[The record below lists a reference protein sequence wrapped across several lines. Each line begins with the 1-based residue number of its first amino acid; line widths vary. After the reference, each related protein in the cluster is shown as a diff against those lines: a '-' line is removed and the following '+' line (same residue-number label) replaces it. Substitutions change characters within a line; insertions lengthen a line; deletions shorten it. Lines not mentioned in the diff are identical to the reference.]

1 MQVIIAEKPSVA
13 REIAAIVGAK
23 NRREGYIEGNG
34 YVVTWAFG
42 HLIQLAMPQQYGIEG
57 FKAENLP
64 ILPPK
69 FILLPRQIREGKE
82 YKSDPGVLKQ
92 LSVIKELF
100 NMADRIVVA
109 TDAGREG
116 ELIFRYIYSFLECR
130 KPFVRLW
137 ISSLTDKAI
146 REGLQNL
153 RPGEVYDNL
162 YLSAKARSEADWVV
176 GINASQALSIAAG
189 RGVWSLG
196 RVQTPTLAII
206 CSRYLENKAFKPA
219 TYYQLKLS
227 TAKDATLFAA
237 LSAQRFDDEH
247 AAQTAY
253 AAVMDAEQIRVV
265 RVERKEVKEQPPLLY
280 DLTTLQKEANTRYG
294 FSADKTLGIAQT
306 LYEKKHIT
314 YPRTGSR
321 YIPEDVAA
329 EIRPL
334 LAALREH
341 PLFGQEASAV
351 AGSEINRRSVD
362 NDKVTDHHALLITEV
377 TPTSLPTEEQTIY
390 DLIAGRMVE
399 AFGGVCIKE
408 VSTARLECGGMEFV
422 AKGTVFREGGW
433 RKVWREPEER
443 TDDNTTAALPALQ
456 KSDEL
461 PVKGCDVERRQTKP
475 HLIHTES
482 SLLAAMETAGRNLTD
497 EAEREAMKDSGIGTP
512 ATRAAII
519 ETLVARDYIRREKKS
534 LVPTD
539 KGLAVYEIVK
549 DKKIADVAMTGG
561 WELALAKIATAEMDA
576 FTFHR
581 GIEVYAAQIAKELL
595 AVKVENTPERGRAVC
610 PRCGKQV
617 VFYPKV
623 AKCRNA
629 DCGLTVWR
637 TVARKELTD
646 AQLADLVTKG
656 KTSVI
661 KGFTKS
667 SGETFEAALTLDKEY
682 KTVFDFAPRNKPKA
696 GKGNKRK

>member
-153 RPGEVYDNL
+153 RPGEEYDNL

-253 AAVMDAEQIRVV
+253 AAVIDAEQIRVV
-265 RVERKEVKEQPPLLY
+265 RVERKEVKEQP
-280 DLTTLQKEANTRYG
+280 
-294 FSADKTLGIAQT
+294 QT

-334 LAALREH
+334 LATLREH
-341 PLFGQEASAV
+341 PLFGREAAAV

-377 TPTSLPTEEQTIY
+377 TPKGLPAEEQTIY

-399 AFGGVCIKE
+399 AFGGVCVKDI
-408 VSTARLECGGMEFV
+408 STARLECGGMEFV
-422 AKGTVFREGGW
+422 AKGTVVREDGW
-433 RKVWREPEER
+433 RKVWREPEEQA
-443 TDDNTTAALPALQ
+443 DDTTAALPALQ
-456 KSDEL
+456 EGDEL

-475 HLIHTES
+475 HPIHTES
-482 SLLAAMETAGRNLTD
+482 SLLAAMETAGRSLTD

-539 KGLAVYEIVK
+539 KGLAVYGIVK

-595 AVKVENTPERGRAVC
+595 AVKIENTPERGGAVC

-623 AKCRNA
+623 AKCQNA

-646 AQLADLVTKG
+646 AQLADLVTNG

-667 SGETFEAALTLDKEY
+667 NGETFEAALTLDKEY
-682 KTVFDFAPRNKPKA
+682 KTVFDFAPRNKPKT

>member
-23 NRREGYIEGNG
+23 NRREGYIEGND
-34 YVVTWAFG
+34 YAVTWAFG
-42 HLIQLAMPQQYGIEG
+42 HLVSLAMPRQYGIEG

-64 ILPPK
+64 ILPLK
-69 FILLPRQIREGKE
+69 FILLPRQIKEGKE
-82 YKSDPGVLKQ
+82 YKSDTGVLKQ

-100 NMADRIVVA
+100 DIADRIVVA

-153 RPGEVYDNL
+153 RPGGEYDNL

-176 GINASQALSIAAG
+176 GINASQALAIAAG
-189 RGVWSLG
+189 RGSWSLG

-219 TYYQLKLS
+219 TYFQLKLH
-227 TAKDATLFAA
+227 TAKDATVF
-237 LSAQRFDDEH
+237 SAQSVKRFDDKA

-253 AAVMDAEQIRVV
+253 AAVMDTDKVRVV
-265 RVERKEVKEQPPLLY
+265 TVERKEVKELPPLLY
-280 DLTTLQKEANTRYG
+280 DLTTLQKDANTRYG

-306 LYEKKHIT
+306 LYEKKYIT

-334 LAALREH
+334 LSSLRNH
-341 PLFGQEASAV
+341 PQFGREATVVSD
-351 AGSEINRRSVD
+351 STLNRRSVD

-377 TPTSLPTEEQTIY
+377 MPTGLPAEEQTIY

-399 AFGGVCIKE
+399 AFGEVCIKD
-408 VSTARLECGGMEFV
+408 VTTTRLECGGMEFI
-422 AKGTVFREGGW
+422 ARGTVVKAGGW
-433 RKVWREPEER
+433 RKVWQEPEER
-443 TDDNTTAALPALQ
+443 TDDTTAAMPSLNENDL
-456 KSDEL
+456 L
-461 PVKGCDVERRQTKP
+461 PVKGCDVEQKQTKP
-475 HLIHTES
+475 RPIHTES
-482 SLLAAMETAGRNLTD
+482 SLLSAMETASRELTD

-519 ETLVARDYIRREKKS
+519 ETLFARDYIRREKKS

-539 KGLAVYEIVK
+539 KGLAVYAIVK

-561 WELALAKIATAEMDA
+561 WELALSKISTGEMDA

-581 GIEVYAAQIAKELL
+581 GIEIYAAQIAKELL
-595 AVKVENTPERGRAVC
+595 TVKIESAERTGVAC
-610 PRCGKQV
+610 PRCGGKV

-623 AKCRNA
+623 AKCGNA
-629 DCGLTVWR
+629 DCGLAVWR

-646 AQLADLVTKG
+646 AQLTDLLTKG

-667 SGETFEAALTLDKEY
+667 NGDKFEAAIALDKEY
-682 KTVFDFAPRNKPKA
+682 KTTFEFAPRNNQKA

>member
-23 NRREGYIEGNG
+23 NRKEGFIEGNG
-34 YVVTWAFG
+34 YAVTWAFG
-42 HLIQLAMPQQYGIEG
+42 HLVGLAMPEQYGIEG

-82 YKSDPGVLKQ
+82 YKTDPGVVKQ
-92 LSVIKELF
+92 LGIIKELF
-100 NMADRIVVA
+100 AIADRIVVA

-116 ELIFRYIYSFLECR
+116 ELIFRYIYTYLDCR

-146 REGLQNL
+146 REGLQHL
-153 RPGEVYDNL
+153 RPGEEYDNL

-176 GINASQALSIAAG
+176 GINASQALAIAAG
-189 RGVWSLG
+189 RGSWSLG

-219 TYYQLKLS
+219 TYFQLKLH
-227 TAKDATLFAA
+227 TAKDATVFSA
-237 LSAQRFDDEH
+237 LSAERFDDET
-247 AAQTAY
+247 AAQAAY
-253 AAVMDAEQIRVV
+253 ATVMDADGVRVV
-265 RVERKEVKEQPPLLY
+265 AVERKEVKEQPPLLY

-334 LAALREH
+334 LATLREH
-341 PLFGQEASAV
+341 PLFGRKAAAV

-377 TPTSLPTEEQTIY
+377 APTSLPTEEQTIY

-399 AFGGVCIKE
+399 AFGGICIKE

-422 AKGTVFREGGW
+422 AKGTVVREDGW
-433 RKVWREPEER
+433 RKVWREPEEQA
-443 TDDNTTAALPALQ
+443 DDTTAALPALQ
-456 KSDEL
+456 EGDEL
-461 PVKGCDVERRQTKP
+461 PVKGCDVEHRQTKP
-475 HLIHTES
+475 HPIHTES
-482 SLLAAMETAGRNLTD
+482 SLLAAMETAGRSLTD

-519 ETLVARDYIRREKKS
+519 ETLVARDYIRRKKKS

-539 KGLAVYEIVK
+539 KGLAVYRIVK

-581 GIEVYAAQIAKELL
+581 SIEVYAAQIAKELL
-595 AVKVENTPERGRAVC
+595 AVKVENTPERGGAVC

-637 TVARKELTD
+637 TIARKELTD
-646 AQLADLVTKG
+646 AQLADLMTKG

-667 SGETFEAALTLDKEY
+667 NGETFEAAFTLDKEY

>member
-137 ISSLTDKAI
+137 INSLTDKAI

-153 RPGEVYDNL
+153 RPGEEYDAL

-334 LAALREH
+334 LATLREH
-341 PLFGQEASAV
+341 PQFGQEASAV

-377 TPTSLPTEEQTIY
+377 APTSLPTEEQTIY

-408 VSTARLECGGMEFV
+408 VSTSRLECGGMEFV
-422 AKGTVFREGGW
+422 AKGTVVREDGW
-433 RKVWREPEER
+433 RKVWREPEEQA
-443 TDDNTTAALPALQ
+443 DDTTAALPALQ
-456 KSDEL
+456 EGDEL

-475 HLIHTES
+475 HPIHTES
-482 SLLAAMETAGRNLTD
+482 SLLAAMETAGRSLTD

-519 ETLVARDYIRREKKS
+519 ETLVARDYIRRKKKS

-539 KGLAVYEIVK
+539 KGLAVYGIVK

-561 WELALAKIATAEMDA
+561 WELALSKIATGEMDA
-576 FTFHR
+576 TTFHC

-595 AVKVENTPERGRAVC
+595 EVKIESAARHDAVC
-610 PRCGKQV
+610 PRCGEAMT
-617 VFYPKV
+617 FYPKV

-629 DCGLTVWR
+629 GCGLTVWR
-637 TVARKELTD
+637 TIARKELTD
-646 AQLADLVTKG
+646 AQLTDLLTKG
-656 KTSVI
+656 KTSII

-667 SGETFEAALTLDKEY
+667 NGETFEAALTFDKEY
-682 KTVFDFAPRNKPKA
+682 KTVFDFVPRNKPKT